1 MRGAATAPGRTR
13 MPARFALATLFAL
26 PPLGMLA
33 PLLGCAAQA
42 PAIEPTTASI
52 ITEPPLPDR
61 PVSVAVEVGDPV
73 TRGELPWWHAL
84 KDGVYRF
91 DGALVVLAVGHSTT
105 HHHVAEGFLASKV
118 QARLAVRRASEQL
131 RVAGPIPEPMLEDLF
146 ITRERTFLALYS
158 MHVPRDVNVQ
168 STSISTLAPPDLLR
182 MAGRRRVGRH
192 VYERD
197 RHLYLECDVEGPIA
211 NPDWGR
217 TRASARG

>member
-1 MRGAATAPGRTR
+1 MHGARPAPRRARVPAILASALIVPTLACASRT
-13 MPARFALATLFAL
+13 
-26 PPLGMLA
+26 
-33 PLLGCAAQA
+33 
-42 PAIEPTTASI
+42 PAIEPASTPTI
-52 ITEPPLPDR
+52 PEPPRPDR
-61 PVSVAVEVGDPV
+61 PVSIAVEVQDPV
-73 TRGELPWWHAL
+73 TRGELPWWHAVQ
-84 KDGVYRF
+84 DGVYRF
-91 DGALVVLAVGHSTT
+91 DGALVVLAVGRSTS

-118 QARLAVRRASEQL
+118 QARLAVRRAAE
-131 RVAGPIPEPMLEDLF
+131 RIRFAGPVPEPVLEDLF

-158 MHVPRDVNVQ
+158 LHVPKDAGV
-168 STSISTLAPPDLLR
+168 SSATITTLAPPDLLR